1 MARWGSPSSHRKR
14 ENVPGEIHAGH
25 QEEFLQWKACQ
36 TLEWAAKGGDGIT
49 IPGSVEEMIG
59 CGTEC
64 SDLVSKVRG

>member
-1 MARWGSPSSHRKR
+1 M
-14 ENVPGEIHAGH
+14 PGEIHAGH

-59 CGTEC
+59 
-64 SDLVSKVRG
+64 

>member
-1 MARWGSPSSHRKR
+1 M
-14 ENVPGEIHAGH
+14 PGEIHAGH